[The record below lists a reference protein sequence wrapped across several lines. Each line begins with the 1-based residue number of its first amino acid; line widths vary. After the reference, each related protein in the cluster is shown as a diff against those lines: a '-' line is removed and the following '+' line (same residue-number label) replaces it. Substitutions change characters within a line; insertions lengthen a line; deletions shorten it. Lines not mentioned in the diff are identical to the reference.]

1 MQPTRVFRPVP
12 AGSATISVTTS
23 TSPTALPAATV
34 QYRLYNAGAGTV
46 FFNFGQS
53 GITAA
58 VASATPVAS
67 GAVEIFSAPPGATH
81 IATIG
86 DATATLYVTAGEGS

>member
-23 TSPTALPAATV
+23 TAATALPQASE
-34 QYRLYNAGAGTV
+34 QYRLYNAGSGTV
-46 FFNFGQS
+46 FFNFGAS
-53 GITAA
+53 GVTAA
-58 VASATPVAS
+58 VATGTPIPS
-67 GAVEIFSAPPGATH
+67 GAVEVFTAAPNATH

-86 DATATLYVTAGEGS
+86 SAAATLYVTAGEGI